1 MYTTS
6 TDTNGTS
13 TITTTPNNTNEVS
26 SCGSR
31 LPCGLCL
38 ITNRRCPMFPVKYE
52 PICSTTTI
60 TNVSGEGI
68 ATPSAKYEPKLDA
81 RSITAVYG
89 EENE

>member
-6 TDTNGTS
+6 TNTDKTNTATTINETS
-13 TITTTPNNTNEVS
+13 F
-26 SCGSR
+26 CGSR

-38 ITNRRCPMFPVKYE
+38 ITNRRCPMLPVKYE
-52 PICSTTTI
+52 PMCSITTS
-60 TNVSGEGI
+60 TNRGI
-68 ATPSAKYEPKLDA
+68 ATSPDKYEAKLDT

>member
-38 ITNRRCPMFPVKYE
+38 ITNRRCPMLPVKYE

-68 ATPSAKYEPKLDA
+68 ATPLAKYEAKLDA